1 MLKRHAF
8 CLLACSLLSS
18 TSWAVTEPAA
28 VTNATTKPNPV
39 VAATQPST
47 TTPVAPLR
55 QGTPNTTTTNTSASL
70 LDVQQKHK
78 LELAQ
83 QQKRL
88 EVLEQANQKA
98 LAQNQEL
105 QLKND
110 NLTVQ
115 VQVLQSERS
124 AQMFIYG
131 AVTFGIGIFSGI
143 VIYSI
148 LYTRRRRQW

>member
-1 MLKRHAF
+1 MLKHHA
-8 CLLACSLLSS
+8 LLSLLCCMVTC
-18 TSWAVTEPAA
+18 TSWAVTEPATT
-28 VTNATTKPNPV
+28 TNAAVKPNPV
-39 VAATQPST
+39 AT
-47 TTPVAPLR
+47 TTPPTSAPLR
-55 QGTPNTTTTNTSASL
+55 QGNSGTAPANVSATL
-70 LDVQQKHK
+70 VDVQQKHK

-88 EVLEQANQKA
+88 ELLEQANQKA

-110 NLTVQ
+110 NLSVQ

-131 AVTFGIGIFSGI
+131 AVTFGIGILAGI

>member
-1 MLKRHAF
+1 MLKHHA
-8 CLLACSLLSS
+8 LLSLLCCMVTSA
-18 TSWAVTEPAA
+18 SWAVTEPATT
-28 VTNATTKPNPV
+28 TNAAVKPNPV
-39 VAATQPST
+39 ATT
-47 TTPVAPLR
+47 TTPPTSAPLR
-55 QGTPNTTTTNTSASL
+55 QGSSGTAPANVSATL
-70 LDVQQKHK
+70 VDVQQKHK

-88 EVLEQANQKA
+88 ELLEQANQKA

-110 NLTVQ
+110 NLSVQ

-131 AVTFGIGIFSGI
+131 AVTFGIGILAGI